1 MAKIS
6 YPEDGLARCAKEK
19 ADSCVEKL
27 QAALNDAEMYIPPEF
42 PYRDW
47 LQNNLKNDTQSFKT
61 SFEHIREKIASLD
74 SRMRDLEDDSIQRIE
89 NTEIISIKEKER
101 LIK

>member
-27 QAALNDAEMYIPPEF
+27 QAVLNDAEMYIPPEF

-47 LQNNLKNDTQSFKT
+47 LQNNLKNDTRDFKR
-61 SFEHIREKIASLD
+61 SFENIREKITSLD
-74 SRMRDLEDDSIQRIE
+74 TKMRNLEDESIQRIE
-89 NTEIISIKEKER
+89 NTEIIPIKEQER

>member
-6 YPEDGLARCAKEK
+6 YPEDGLERCAKEK
-19 ADSCVEKL
+19 ADNCIEKL
-27 QAALNDAEMYIPPEF
+27 QAVLNDMDMYIPPEF

-47 LQNNLKNDTQSFKT
+47 LQNNLKDDMGTYKRN
-61 SFEHIREKIASLD
+61 FENIREKITSLD
-74 SRMRDLEDDSIQRIE
+74 KRMRSLEEDSVERIE
-89 NTEIISIKEKER
+89 NTEIIPIKEKER

>member
-1 MAKIS
+1 MAKFI
-6 YPEDGLARCAKEK
+6 YPEDGLERITREK
-19 ADSCVEKL
+19 ADNIIEKL
-27 QAALNDAEMYIPPEF
+27 QLVLNDAEMYIPPEF

-47 LQNNLKNDTQSFKT
+47 LQNNLKNDTRSFMA

-74 SRMRDLEDDSIQRIE
+74 NRMRNLEDDSTQRIE

>member
-6 YPEDGLARCAKEK
+6 YPEDGLERYAREN
-19 ADSCVEKL
+19 ADNCIEKL
-27 QAALNDAEMYIPPEF
+27 QAILNDMDMYIPPEF

-47 LQNNLKNDTQSFKT
+47 LQNNLKDDMRNYKRN
-61 SFEHIREKIASLD
+61 FENIREKITSLD
-74 SRMRDLEDDSIQRIE
+74 SKMQTLEDDSVQRIE
-89 NTEIISIKEKER
+89 NTEIIPIKEKER